1 MDIGLLIKNERLKK
15 NISGNKLSK
24 IANISQSGLSAIE
37 RGEQDPT
44 FYMIEKICSALNIT
58 VQELIS
64 NDNFLDEKL
73 DIENHLLILRM
84 AIEKDNLH
92 YKNQELNESEKTFIK
107 NSIDMILN
115 STKKIHSN
123 FND

>member
-1 MDIGLLIKNERLKK
+1 MNIGLLIKNERLKK

-92 YKNQELNESEKTFIK
+92 YRNQELNESEKTFIK